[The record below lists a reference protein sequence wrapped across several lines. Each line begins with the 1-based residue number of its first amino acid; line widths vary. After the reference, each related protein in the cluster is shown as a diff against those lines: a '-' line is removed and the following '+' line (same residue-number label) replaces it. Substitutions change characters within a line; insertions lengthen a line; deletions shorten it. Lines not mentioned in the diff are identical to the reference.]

1 MSIYYVVILIRSYCT
16 IVPCVHFFHVFL
28 TSGGGVSS
36 LNGFDSAGYHGEWL
50 QQLGLAG
57 VDEGGFDGLVA
68 V

>member
-1 MSIYYVVILIRSYCT
+1 LSIYYVVILIRSYCA
-16 IVPCVHFFHVFL
+16 IVSCAHFFHFFL

-36 LNGFDSAGYHGEWL
+36 VNRFVSAGYHGEWL

>member
-1 MSIYYVVILIRSYCT
+1 MCS
-16 IVPCVHFFHVFL
+16 FFFKKKI
-28 TSGGGVSS
+28 SGGGVSS
-36 LNGFDSAGYHGEWL
+36 LNGFDSAGYHGGWL

>member
-1 MSIYYVVILIRSYCT
+1 MCSLFS
-16 IVPCVHFFHVFL
+16 FFL

-36 LNGFDSAGYHGEWL
+36 VNRFVSAGYHGEWL